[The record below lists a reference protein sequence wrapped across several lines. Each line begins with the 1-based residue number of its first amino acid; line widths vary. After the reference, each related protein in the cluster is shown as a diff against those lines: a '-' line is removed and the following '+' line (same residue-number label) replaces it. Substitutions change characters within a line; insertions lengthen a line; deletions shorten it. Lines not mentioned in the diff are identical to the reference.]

1 MTDSLNQRLIQSYTS
16 QPSTLPK
23 TLRERLPTI
32 WGKQDVVL
40 YAMADL
46 DAAHNLQEQ
55 WVLLGSDD
63 LCLLQISGDS
73 EAEAIQ
79 KIPRSSIDKVRETA
93 DLSGY
98 RWEILSKDPNA
109 APLAKLHFSRRQQ
122 ACMENIR
129 LLLQAENTPEVDP
142 ELADRS
148 YADAL
153 SEPIRNAQAAIRG
166 DQLTVIWRLLSYLKP
181 YKKDLWLGGIAAVLL
196 TALSLVPPRV
206 SGLLIDGIGKG
217 TSSTSLQMYIAV
229 LGASYLLH
237 TFFVWLRLSRMA
249 YMGERVAHDIRTQVY
264 AHLQTLSL
272 RFFTRKQTGSIISRC
287 SSDTDRLWDFIAFGV
302 IEVAL
307 STLMLFGLGT
317 VLLLLDWRLGLLLTI
332 PVPFIL
338 FSFVMH
344 GRKMQHIF
352 LKAFRKWSDLTSVL
366 SGTIPGIRVVKAFHQ
381 EDRETKRFLNC
392 NDDCLH
398 TFTLVHKVWTRFWP
412 ALTFSFHAITLA
424 VYIFALPRLTGQ
436 SEPAISTGTFV
447 TFLLYAGMFMQPLQ
461 TIGQMTRMM
470 NRAVSSA
477 HRIFE
482 ILDTEPHIPETVD
495 QITIPRLDGKI
506 QLENVRFSYDG
517 VRQVLQ
523 DISLE
528 LQPGEMVGL
537 VGPSGAGKS
546 TLIQLMVRFYDPT
559 AGRILI
565 DGHDLRELDIG
576 SYRTQVGM
584 VLQDPYLFHGSIR
597 ENIAYGLEDADP
609 AAIIEAAR
617 AAHAHEFIC
626 KMPQAYETIIGERGQ
641 TLSGG
646 ERQRISIARAILHN
660 PRILILD
667 EATSNVDTETERNIQ
682 EALDQLVKG
691 RTVIAIAHRLSTL
704 RRANRLLV
712 LKDGKL
718 VESGTHEELLQKEG
732 GVFRGLYEMQQELH
746 QNFVV

>member
-1 MTDSLNQRLIQSYTS
+1 MSPTLNQRLIESYTS
-16 QPSTLPK
+16 QPS
-23 TLRERLPTI
+23 RLPPALRNRLPEI
-32 WGKQDVVL
+32 WGEQELIL
-40 YAMADL
+40 YALADL
-46 DAAHNLQEQ
+46 DEQHSFHEQ
-55 WVLLGSDD
+55 WVLLGTRD
-63 LCLLQISGDS
+63 LCLIRGPL
-73 EAEAIQ
+73 ENPLVE
-79 KIPRSSIDKVRETA
+79 KIPRAQIEKIRETA
-93 DLSGY
+93 DISGY
-98 RWEILSKDPNA
+98 RWRLLSKDSQA
-109 APLAKLHFSRRQQ
+109 APLSTLRFSRRQQ
-122 ACMENIR
+122 RCMENIR
-129 LLLQAENTPEVDP
+129 LMLEAETAADPNP
-142 ELADRS
+142 ELADRA

-166 DQLTVIWRLLSYLKP
+166 NQMAVIWRLLAYLKP
-181 YKKDLWLGGIAAVLL
+181 YKKDLWLGGMAAVIL
-196 TALSLVPPRV
+196 TALSLIPPRV
-206 SGLLIDGIGKG
+206 SGLLIDGIESG
-217 TSSTSLQMYIAV
+217 TETAQLWRYIAI
-229 LGASYLLH
+229 LAGSYLLH
-237 TFFVWLRLSRMA
+237 TFFIWLRLSRMA

-287 SSDTDRLWDFIAFGV
+287 SSDTDRLWDFIAFGI

-307 STLMLFGLGT
+307 SILMLLGLGT
-317 VLLLLDWRLGLLLTI
+317 VLMLLDWRLGLLLTV

-338 FSFVMH
+338 FSFVLH
-344 GRKMQHIF
+344 GKQMQHIF

-381 EDRETKRFLNC
+381 EDRETKRFVKQ
-392 NDDCLH
+392 NDECLH
-398 TFTLVHKVWTRFWP
+398 SFTQVHKVWTRFWP
-412 ALTFSFHAITLA
+412 RLTLSFHLITLT
-424 VYIFALPRLTGQ
+424 VYFFALPRLTGD
-436 SEPAISTGTFV
+436 SPPAISIGTFV

-482 ILDTEPHIPETVD
+482 ILDTEPHIPETKE
-495 QITIPRLDGKI
+495 QIKIPRLQGRI
-506 QLENVRFSYDG
+506 QFENVRFSYDG
-517 VRQVLQ
+517 VRQVLS

-559 AGRILI
+559 GGRILI
-565 DGHDLRELDIG
+565 DGHDLRTLDIG

-584 VLQDPYLFHGSIR
+584 VLQEPFLFHGSLKD
-597 ENIAYGLEDADP
+597 NISYGLEDAAP
-609 AAIIEAAR
+609 GAIIEAAR

-626 KMPQAYETIIGERGQ
+626 KLPQGYETVIGERGQ

-667 EATSNVDTETERNIQ
+667 EATSNVDTETERKIQ
-682 EALDQLVKG
+682 DALDQLVAG

-712 LKDGKL
+712 IKDGKL
-718 VESGTHEELLQKEG
+718 VESGSHEELLQIED
-732 GVFRGLYEMQQELH
+732 GVFKGLYDMQQELH
-746 QNFVV
+746 QSFVI